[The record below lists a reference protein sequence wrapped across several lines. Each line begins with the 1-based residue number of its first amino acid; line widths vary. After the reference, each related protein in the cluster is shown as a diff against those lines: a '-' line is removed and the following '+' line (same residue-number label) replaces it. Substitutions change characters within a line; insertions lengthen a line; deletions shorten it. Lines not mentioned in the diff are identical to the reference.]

1 MDSEGCRQLR
11 IAECGTSDDRRIW
24 LQASK
29 FGVGFGAR
37 VGVVIMTFDVTGI
50 ATLVNS
56 VERRISAMDH
66 TMLD

>member
-29 FGVGFGAR
+29 FGVAFGAR
-37 VGVVIMTFDVTGI
+37 VGVVIRTVDVTGV
-50 ATLVNS
+50 ATS
-56 VERRISAMDH
+56 VKSTEKKVCAKDH